1 MSLKTMIEER
11 AWSLVAMGAA
21 AAGGLLVRRA
31 LDSGWRFVRD
41 EEPPDNPV
49 SRRVSWGQALAWTVA
64 TSVAVGVVQL
74 VTQRGA
80 AAGWRSIRGSYPDEL
95 G

>member
-1 MSLKTMIEER
+1 MGLKKFAEGR
-11 AWSLVAMGAA
+11 AWGLVAMGTAA
-21 AAGGLLVRRA
+21 VAGLAVRKA
-31 LDSGWRFVRD
+31 LDSGWRFVQD
-41 EEPPDNPV
+41 DEPPDNPV

-64 TSVAVGVVQL
+64 TSVAVSVVQL

-80 AAGWRSIRGSYPDEL
+80 AAGWRKVRGSYPDGL